1 MGCLLRLFLCFKAE
15 TTTRWNATDSLSVER
30 VVMVM
35 LLLYDATTNLVGLML
50 TVVFA
55 YQSICGRVIE
65 V

>member
-1 MGCLLRLFLCFKAE
+1 M
-15 TTTRWNATDSLSVER
+15 RWNAMGSLSVER

-55 YQSICGRVIE
+55 YQSICGRMIE
-65 V
+65 A

>member
-1 MGCLLRLFLCFKAE
+1 M
-15 TTTRWNATDSLSVER
+15 RWNAMGSVSVER

-55 YQSICGRVIE
+55 YQSICGCVIE
-65 V
+65 G